1 MSYHVGRKTWWIRRT
16 QQQRCGEG
24 RETGTGSAPLSGWV
38 GRDAIMDENRKKHF
52 WATIPGVSTPES
64 WPYSL

>member
-38 GRDAIMDENRKKHF
+38 GRDAIMDENN
-52 WATIPGVSTPES
+52 TNEILS
-64 WPYSL
+64 SLKINRQLSG